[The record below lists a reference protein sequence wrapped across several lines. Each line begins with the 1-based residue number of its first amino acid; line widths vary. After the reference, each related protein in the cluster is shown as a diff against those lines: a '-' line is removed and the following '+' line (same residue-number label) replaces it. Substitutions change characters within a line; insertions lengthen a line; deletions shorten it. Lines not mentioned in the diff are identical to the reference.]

1 MKRVVVVFLSFL
13 LVSCAQDKPAGHR
26 SFAAGTTNAR
36 SASAPVPSSEQTQQ
50 AFDLAYVMGKF
61 DPASHPDFVEIN
73 PEHASRKGMFL
84 RRDVYDAFKNMYGA
98 ALKDGIRLRIVS
110 AARNFDVQKGIWE
123 AKWTGAR
130 LIENGKNASEAYPD
144 PVERALKILEYSSM
158 PGSSRHHWGTD
169 MDLNDL
175 NPEWFQSG
183 EGKKIHDWLTAN
195 GAAYGFCQ
203 PYSPKGKDRLFGYN
217 EEQWH
222 WSYMPVSTVLTELAR
237 QKLKDDMISGFEGAN
252 TASQIGVVQK
262 YVLGIN
268 PACK

>member
-1 MKRVVVVFLSFL
+1 MNRFVAAALFFL
-13 LVSCAQDKPAGHR
+13 LSSCAADKKNDR
-26 SFAAGTTNAR
+26 QVFAAGAATAGSP
-36 SASAPVPSSEQTQQ
+36 SASGASLEQTQ
-50 AFDLAYVMGKF
+50 AFDLAYLMGKF

-84 RRDVYDAFKNMYGA
+84 RRDVYDAFKKMYAA
-98 ALKDGIRLRIVS
+98 ALKDGIRLRIIS
-110 AARNFDVQKGIWE
+110 AARNFESQKGIWE
-123 AKWTGAR
+123 AKWTGGR

-203 PYSPKGKDRLFGYN
+203 PYSPKGNDRPFGYN

-222 WSYMPVSTVLTELAR
+222 WSYMPVSSILTELAK

-252 TASQIGVVQK
+252 TAPKIGIVQK

>member
-1 MKRVVVVFLSFL
+1 MKRAVVVVLSFL
-13 LVSCAQDKPAGHR
+13 LISCAPDKKAGHR
-26 SFAAGTTNAR
+26 SFAAGTANAG
-36 SASAPVPSSEQTQQ
+36 SASVSTSSSEQIP

-73 PEHASRKGMFL
+73 TEHASRKGMLL
-84 RRDVYDAFKNMYGA
+84 RRDVYEAFKKMYVA
-98 ALKDGIRLRIVS
+98 ALKDGIHLRIIS
-110 AARNFDVQKGIWE
+110 AARNFEAQKGIWE

-144 PVERALKILEYSSM
+144 PVERGLKILEYSSM

-195 GAAYGFCQ
+195 AAAYGFCQ

-222 WSYMPVSTVLTELAR
+222 WSYMPVSSVLTELAR

-252 TASQIGVVQK
+252 TASKIGVVQK

-268 PACK
+268 PECK